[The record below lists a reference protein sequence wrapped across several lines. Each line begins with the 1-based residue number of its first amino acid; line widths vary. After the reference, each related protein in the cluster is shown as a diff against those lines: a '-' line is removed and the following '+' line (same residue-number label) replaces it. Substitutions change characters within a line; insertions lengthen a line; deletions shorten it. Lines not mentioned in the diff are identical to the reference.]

1 MTNKKFTDDDR
12 TNQRGMKVR
21 MLDMAAAWRRMAVFC
36 VIDGN
41 ESNFKRCIGRARQYV
56 ASAKY
61 HNQPLP

>member
-1 MTNKKFTDDDR
+1 MKIKNDLRTDA
-12 TNQRGMKVR
+12 RGMKVR
-21 MLDMAAAWRRMAVFC
+21 MLDMAASWRRMAVFC

>member
-1 MTNKKFTDDDR
+1 MKKFTDDDR
-12 TNQRGMKVR
+12 TNTRGMKVR
-21 MLDMAAAWRRMAVFC
+21 MLDMAASWRRMAVFA

-41 ESNFKRCIGRARQYV
+41 ERNFKRCIGRARQYV